1 MCEAAQGPTVPDVGE
16 RGPVQAGAW
25 RRREKIAV
33 LQCIKYEE
41 SLLSLLL
48 SPHIPMPEKGTHFLS
63 GSGERQAQSWAH
75 CRQGKQQGGVAL
87 PKFFLQAWHACEA
100 QAPLGLSSH
109 THLIVIAGLGNKV
122 LFNSES
128 IWQAGRAGSV
138 GCQPCQLPRADPV
151 WLQRSGRGPCHST
164 SCLGTQLPHAVSACT
179 RLLCQQ
185 SPWVGVKGWC
195 FFSLV
200 ALRAFLRLEWHF
212 LSLG

>member
-1 MCEAAQGPTVPDVGE
+1 M
-16 RGPVQAGAW
+16 
-25 RRREKIAV
+25 

-151 WLQRSGRGPCHST
+151 WLQRSGLGALPQHLLPWHPTAPCRL
-164 SCLGTQLPHAVSACT
+164 CLHPLPVPA
-179 RLLCQQ
+179 
-185 SPWVGVKGWC
+185 K
-195 FFSLV
+195 
-200 ALRAFLRLEWHF
+200 
-212 LSLG
+212 SLGWSQRMVFFLPCSIKGFPETGVAFPILGVTGDTVV